1 MTTGMIRTATS
12 SRRPRALVMSLVPVL
27 SPFPRKVVVPPVRVI
42 SVLLN
47 ARAVVSPMVQSPD
60 A

>member
-1 MTTGMIRTATS
+1 MIRTATS
-12 SRRPRALVMSLVPVL
+12 SRRLRALVMSLVPVL